1 MCMLV
6 QKIPQNNLQLEFLCR
21 LKVNKIYSRQKL
33 PQQLEDGKEIEIEK
47 SVDQPKSDPILRLLN
62 LRI

>member
-21 LKVNKIYSRQKL
+21 LNVNKTFSSQKL
-33 PQQLEDGKEIEIEK
+33 PQQQDDGKEIEIGK
-47 SVDQPKSDPILRLLN
+47 SVDQPKSNPILRLLD

>member
-21 LKVNKIYSRQKL
+21 LKVNKTYSSQKL

>member
-21 LKVNKIYSRQKL
+21 LKVNKTYSSQKL
-33 PQQLEDGKEIEIEK
+33 PQQLEDDKEIEIEK